1 MSILGNQQ
9 LKAFVPTINTPAAK
23 TFYRDIL
30 GLTLLSEDQFA
41 LEFDANGI
49 LFRVI
54 TVQEFNPYPFTVLG
68 WNVDDIK
75 RVIGELNEKGVFCEK
90 YSFMP
95 QDEAGVWNSPSGAMV
110 AWFKDPDGNVL
121 SLTQV

>member
-9 LKAFVPTINTPAAK
+9 LKTFVPTLKPSEAK
-23 TFYRDIL
+23 SFYQDVL
-30 GLTLLSEDQFA
+30 GLKLLSEDNYA

-54 TVQEFNPYPFTVLG
+54 TVQEFTPHPFTILG

-75 RVIGELNEKGVFCEK
+75 AIIKALNGKGVQCEK
-90 YSFMP
+90 YEFME
-95 QDEAGVWNSPSGAMV
+95 QDGSGIWISPGGSMV

-121 SLTQV
+121 SLTQ

>member
-9 LKAFVPTINTPAAK
+9 LKTFVPTLKPSEAK
-23 TFYRDIL
+23 SFYRDVL
-30 GLTLLSEDQFA
+30 GLKLLSEDNYA

-54 TVQEFNPYPFTVLG
+54 TVQEFTPHPFTILG

-75 RVIGELNEKGVFCEK
+75 AIIKALNGKGVHCEK
-90 YSFMP
+90 YEFME
-95 QDEAGVWNSPSGAMV
+95 QDGSGIWISPGGSMV

-121 SLTQV
+121 SLTQ

>member
-9 LKAFVPTINTPAAK
+9 LKAFVPTVNPTAAK

-30 GLTLLSEDQFA
+30 GLALLSEDQFA

-75 RVIGELNEKGVFCEK
+75 DVIVELNKKGVFCEK
-90 YSFMP
+90 YSFMQ

-121 SLTQV
+121 SLTQ